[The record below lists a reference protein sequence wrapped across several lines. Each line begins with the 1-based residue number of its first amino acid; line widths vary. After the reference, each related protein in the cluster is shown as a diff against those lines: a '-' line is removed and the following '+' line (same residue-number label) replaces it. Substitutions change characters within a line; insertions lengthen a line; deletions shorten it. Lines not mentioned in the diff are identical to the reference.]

1 MSMEHMVEN
10 EQSSEFMDLFVA
22 DQSMIY
28 AFVRSLV
35 PNYSDAEEI
44 FQQVAMTL
52 WRKKETF
59 DPELG
64 TFRAWAIGIARNH
77 IRNFNRREYRNQR
90 LQIFAPDV
98 LDRIAEGWEG
108 LDDSWAER
116 QAALKTCVGKLPETD
131 RERLELHYGSDA
143 RAADIAEAEG
153 IPLRTFYRKIQ
164 KIRKFLLDCISKTTE
179 AEGGAHGRY

>member
-1 MSMEHMVEN
+1 MDKKPDSD
-10 EQSSEFMDLFVA
+10 FMDQFLA

-28 AFVRSLV
+28 GFVRSLV

-52 WRKKETF
+52 WHKKDSF

-64 TFRAWAIGIARNH
+64 TFRAWAVGIARNH
-77 IRNFNRREYRNQR
+77 IRNFHRREFRENR
-90 LQIFAPDV
+90 VQIFAPDV
-98 LDRIAEGWEG
+98 LDRIAEGWQD
-108 LDDSWAER
+108 LDDAWKER
-116 QAALKTCVGKLPETD
+116 QAALKKCVGKLDPVD
-131 RERLELHYGSDA
+131 RHRLERHYGRDVK
-143 RAADIAEAEG
+143 AAEIADSEG

-164 KIRKFLLDCISKTTE
+164 KIRKFLLDCISRSTE